1 MAYKVGRAYVLAL
14 VLAIGPE
21 FVFANGGTG
30 FEGLPEEEYPEE
42 TGSLYSEETYQALVE
57 DHRARFLGDTLTV
70 LVHEAASATSKAD
83 TDTEKNSRISV
94 RASDIHNTVGGDFRG
109 ASEFDGG
116 GVERR
121 SGEVI
126 GKISTTVEAI
136 LPNGELFVRGQQVI
150 SLNNETQTIFVEGR
164 VRPED
169 ISVDNTILSTRLA
182 DSNIKFQGDGLLSR
196 KETPGL
202 ISRALEWLF

>member
-1 MAYKVGRAYVLAL
+1 MGSSKFAKLWAF
-14 VLAIGPE
+14 
-21 FVFANGGTG
+21 FVFAFTSGVVIANGGPGYEVT
-30 FEGLPEEEYPEE
+30 PEEDYPEE
-42 TGSLYSEETYQALVE
+42 TGSLYSDETYQSLVE

-70 LVHEAASATSKAD
+70 LIYEAASATSKAD

-94 RASDIHNTVGGDFRG
+94 RASDTHNTVGGDFRG
-109 ASEFDGG
+109 SSEFDGG

-136 LPNGELFVRGQQVI
+136 LPNGDLFVRGRQVI
-150 SLNNETQTIFVEGR
+150 SLNNESQTIFVEGR

-169 ISVDNTILSTRLA
+169 ITADNTVISTRLA
-182 DSNIKFQGDGLLSR
+182 DSNIKFQGEGLLSR

>member
-1 MAYKVGRAYVLAL
+1 MAYDAGKKGVLCLILMLAPGL
-14 VLAIGPE
+14 VLA
-21 FVFANGGTG
+21 NGGPG
-30 FEGLPEEEYPEE
+30 FEAEPEEEYPEE
-42 TGSLYSEETYQALVE
+42 TGSLYSEETYQSLVE

-70 LVHEAASATSKAD
+70 LIHEAASATSKAD
-83 TDTEKNSRISV
+83 TDTEKNSKISV
-94 RASDIHNTVGGDFRG
+94 RASDTHNTVGGDFRG
-109 ASEFDGG
+109 SSEFDGG

-150 SLNNETQTIFVEGR
+150 SLNNEAQTIFVEGR

-169 ISVDNTILSTRLA
+169 ISADNTILSTRLA